1 MKFSTIVY
9 YYLIVPSV
17 TGGVFKLAAWM
28 LEKFQLVSWGEWAFT
43 AGFLVS
49 LLLFRPSKLL
59 KNVSEWKTVTDPEF
73 KYQVDFPGDP
83 EKSVNDYDNGVRL
96 QRLAFDLSDAAFV
109 LQSIKIPLGSTPPAD
124 EVIVQRE
131 AESLKGRLVD
141 TTQYQNRSIVGKCY
155 CISFERDSVNYLTHS
170 VIALSGQFHYQL
182 MIVTKEDDISGRQEY
197 YKKFFETFVALERVQ
212 SR

>member
-43 AGFLVS
+43 AGFIVS

-59 KNVSEWKTVTDPEF
+59 KTVSEWKTVTDPEF

-83 EKSVNDYDNGVRL
+83 EKSVNDYGNGVRP

-109 LQSIKIPLGSTPPAD
+109 LQTIKTPLGTTQPTD
-124 EVIVQRE
+124 EVIVQGE

-155 CISFERDSVNYLTHS
+155 CISFERDSVNYLTHL
-170 VIALSGQFHYQL
+170 VIAQSGQFQHLL
-182 MIVTKEDDISGRQEY
+182 MIASKKDDKSGRQEY
-197 YKKFFETFVALERVQ
+197 YKKFFDTFVALDK
-212 SR
+212 